1 MSSCYLR
8 YPVLTWLL
16 VLLYLIDWVRWA
28 HNSSVIG
35 LTELLTAMKTV
46 KQNSDTRVE
55 FPQTEARV
63 EMARVCLHQHHS
75 ETKSFHKLAA
85 AAGILPSG

>member
-1 MSSCYLR
+1 MGSQQLCHR
-8 YPVLTWLL
+8 ADRAPNCNE
-16 VLLYLIDWVRWA
+16 D
-28 HNSSVIG
+28 G
-35 LTELLTAMKTV
+35 L
-46 KQNSDTRVE
+46 NSDTRVE